1 MLKVQGLVSGYGK
14 VQIIRGVDIEISS
27 GEIVSIIGRNGVGK
41 TTLMKTIMG
50 AIRPM
55 AGKIEIDGKDFTKKP
70 IYTRAADGVGYV
82 EQGHGIFP
90 ALTVEENLKI
100 GLGINNMKKSKDLSI
115 AHEYFPILLSRSK
128 QKAGTLS
135 GGEQAMLSIAR
146 VLVAKPRIILL
157 DEPSEGVQPNVVT
170 QIGEIISKFSREM
183 NITILLVEQHLKLI
197 QSISQRAYA
206 LDKGVIVGNLTREEL
221 LDNDTVASYLTV

>member
-157 DEPSEGVQPNVVT
+157 DEPSEGVQPNVVN